1 MLIMLINAELR
12 IINRKRLMTGSLYY
26 LVIVCECRIMVQ
38 KEKNS
43 QPLRVFEAFAGIG
56 AQASAL
62 ERLGINYE
70 IVGISD
76 WYIDAIECYAAI
88 HCENAEVKVPEDIKV
103 IDEYLS
109 RFTFSATSVR
119 PTNLKLLTEDQRRD
133 LYRANKQAKNFGSIT
148 ELHGAE
154 IPETDLFVYSFPCQ
168 DLSTGGLG
176 KGMRKGS
183 GTRSGLL
190 WEVER
195 ILNELHELGRLP
207 EYLLLE
213 NVKAI
218 KAPNNIDDLNQWL
231 AFLKSIGY
239 LNNECMILNALD
251 FGIPQDR
258 ERAFIISHL
267 GAKLDIEAKIL
278 AAKKERTFKI
288 RDFIKNDY
296 NNPTYKVEADIAQL
310 NKTPSR
316 DVMWDINGKEINDDT
331 IIRTITCNMDRT
343 HTAALFKYSGSKGH
357 TYRRLTLREAFLL
370 MGFTEDEYIRAS
382 SLNFSYRKLNKLIG
396 NSIVVN
402 ILQVI
407 FEAMFGD
414 KYRKDA

>member
-1 MLIMLINAELR
+1 MSEK
-12 IINRKRLMTGSLYY
+12 RK
-26 LVIVCECRIMVQ
+26 
-38 KEKNS
+38 
-43 QPLRVFEAFAGIG
+43 LRVFEAFAGIG

-76 WYIDAIECYAAI
+76 WFIDAIECYAAI
-88 HCENAEVKVPEDIKV
+88 HCENIEVEVPREIEE

-109 RFTFSATSVR
+109 KYTFSATSTK
-119 PTNLKLLTEDQRRD
+119 PTNLDRLTEDQKRD
-133 LYRANKQAKNFGSIT
+133 LYRANVKSNNYGSIT
-148 ELHGAE
+148 ELSGKE
-154 IPETDLFVYSFPCQ
+154 MPDTDLLVYSFPCQ

-176 KGMRKGS
+176 KGMKKGS

-190 WEVER
+190 WEIER
-195 ILNELHELGRLP
+195 ILNELASLNRLP

-213 NVKAI
+213 NVKTI
-218 KAPNNIDDLNQWL
+218 KADKFKDDLDQWL
-231 AFLKSIGY
+231 KFLQSIGY
-239 LNNECMILNALD
+239 KNSECLIFNALD

-267 GAKLDIEAKIL
+267 GSSLDLKQKIVE
-278 AAKKERTFKI
+278 KMVPRKYNIHDYIMDDYTNPTFKL
-288 RDFIKNDY
+288 
-296 NNPTYKVEADIAQL
+296 EANIAQL

-316 DVMWDINGKEINDDT
+316 DVMWRINGKEINDDL

-343 HTAALFKYSGSKGH
+343 HTAALFEYSGPKGK

-370 MGFTEDEYIRAS
+370 MGFTSDEYEKAAS
-382 SLNFSYRKLNKLIG
+382 LGFSYRKLNKLIG

-402 ILQVI
+402 VLTAI
-407 FEAMFGD
+407 FGAMFGEEY
-414 KYRKDA
+414 KKGQ